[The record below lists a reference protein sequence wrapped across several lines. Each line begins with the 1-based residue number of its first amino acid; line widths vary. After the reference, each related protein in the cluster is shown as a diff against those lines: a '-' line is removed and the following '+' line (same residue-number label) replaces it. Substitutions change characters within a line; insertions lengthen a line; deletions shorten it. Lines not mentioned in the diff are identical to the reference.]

1 MKRYTFLFN
10 ILLLLLFINYFDIM
24 TRTAVHYVEVKK
36 ENKQLKKLMI
46 EVVEK
51 ICKIGGVKKN
61 AGGITSNIRNAK
73 YAKAIELVQ
82 TLPVTRREKTD
93 AENLEAYG
101 LVKYEW
107 KYKEEFGYPVQNI
120 NKAYITNEYSDTHH
134 AIDIAT
140 LDSSDIISVADG
152 VIYQI
157 GIDWRAGRFV
167 IISHLTSDGAKWFSS
182 YAHLNSVTL
191 HKNDV
196 VIRGQT
202 IGEMGETGE
211 WQTGRHLHFCLSKK
225 IGKNFWT
232 RNPMSN
238 CVRETRIHTKSY
250 IGVM

>member
-1 MKRYTFLFN
+1 MKKYTFWSC
-10 ILLLLLFINYFDIM
+10 ILLLLVVSYFDI
-24 TRTAVHYVEVKK
+24 TVKTAVHYVEIKK
-36 ENKQLKKLMI
+36 ENKKLKKLVI
-46 EVVEK
+46 EVIEK
-51 ICKIGGVKKN
+51 TCEIGGIKKN

-73 YAKAIELVQ
+73 YAKAIKLVQ

-107 KYKEEFGYPVQNI
+107 KYAKEFGYPIQSVEN
-120 NKAYITNEYSDTHH
+120 AYITNEYSDTHH
-134 AIDIAT
+134 AIDIVT
-140 LDSSDIISVADG
+140 LDNSDIISVADG

-167 IISHLTSDGAKWFSS
+167 IILHLASDGTKWFSS

-191 HKNDV
+191 HEKDV

-238 CVRETRIHTKSY
+238 CVRKTRIHTKSY